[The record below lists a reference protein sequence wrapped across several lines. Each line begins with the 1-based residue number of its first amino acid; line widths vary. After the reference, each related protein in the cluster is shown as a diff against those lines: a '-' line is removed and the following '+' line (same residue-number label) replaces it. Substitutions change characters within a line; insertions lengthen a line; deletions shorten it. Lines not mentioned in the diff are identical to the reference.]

1 MTGSMRVRGASS
13 LGMGG
18 GGGDNALWDLE
29 FLLRWLTDTWGMPV
43 GVDKSWGLWAK
54 DVAIY
59 LRGRGWEGSG
69 VGEVVVR
76 GGGVKSAD
84 TFPD

>member
-1 MTGSMRVRGASS
+1 
-13 LGMGG
+13 
-18 GGGDNALWDLE
+18 
-29 FLLRWLTDTWGMPV
+29 MPV